1 MLIDIRGFN
10 PQNLGSCLMLL
21 AARERLSRAFPAAR
35 ISVALGTD
43 DLRLARGAREQF
55 GVVGRWPRRWKRMDV
70 AWLGKVVP
78 EGVQRVFSV
87 TRDQDFRAVVD
98 LSGFAY
104 GDFWGAGKLERRLGR
119 DIAQW
124 KQEGRKVVLLPQA
137 FGPFENSALADGMRR
152 VLDHADLVFPRD
164 RISREF
170 LTRLGP
176 GSRALDQFPDFTHE
190 VQAYSAPDDPR
201 PGTYV
206 CLIPNSKLTVGK
218 SQAEVTRYLDFFARA
233 AQELT
238 AQLGVAA
245 VMLRF
250 GGAED
255 AALIAA
261 LLARMD
267 EKPRC
272 FFVDDARHAKGL
284 IANSVATVSSRF
296 HAIMSALGSGVP
308 TLSIGWSH
316 KYGEAMS
323 EYDCTS
329 YSLSLADVA
338 DSVALGHFITEVR
351 AGSLRDRVGA
361 AAARHRVAT
370 DRMWHRVV
378 DCLREAA

>member
-43 DLRLARGAREQF
+43 DLRLARPHRERF

-70 AWLGKVVP
+70 AWLGQVVP
-78 EGVQRVFSV
+78 EGLQRRFSV

-124 KQEGRKVVLLPQA
+124 KREGRKVVLLPQA
-137 FGPFENSALADGMRR
+137 FGPFENGALADGMRR
-152 VLDHADLVFPRD
+152 VLDNADLVFPRD
-164 RISREF
+164 RVSREF

-190 VQAYSAPDDPR
+190 VPAVSLLGDPAP
-201 PGTYV
+201 GSYV

-218 SQAEVTRYLDFFARA
+218 PAADLERYLDFFATA
-233 AQELT
+233 ARKLT
-238 AQLGVAA
+238 ERLGLEA

-255 AALIAA
+255 AKLIDA

-267 EKPRC
+267 PKPRC

-284 IANSVATVSSRF
+284 IAASVATVSSRF
-296 HAIMSALGSGVP
+296 HAIMSALGAGVP
-308 TLSIGWSH
+308 TLSVGWSH

-323 EYDCTS
+323 EYDCAS

-338 DSVALGHFITEVR
+338 DGAALEHFIDEVR
-351 AGSLRDRVGA
+351 AGSLRDRVQA
-361 AAARHRVAT
+361 AALRQRSAT
-370 DRMWHRVV
+370 DRMWGRVV
-378 DCLREAA
+378 ACLAEAA

>member
-21 AARERLSRAFPAAR
+21 AARDRLSRAFPAAR

-43 DLRLARGAREQF
+43 DLRLARNAREQF
-55 GVVGRWPRRWKRMDV
+55 GVVGRWPRRWKRIDV

-78 EGVQRVFSV
+78 ENVQRAFAV

-124 KQEGRKVVLLPQA
+124 KREGRKVVLLPQA
-137 FGPFENSALADGMRR
+137 FGPFEDGALADGMRR
-152 VLDHADLVFPRD
+152 VLDNADLVFPRD
-164 RISREF
+164 RVSREY

-190 VQAYSAPDDPR
+190 VPAHSAPGDPK

-206 CLIPNSKLTVGK
+206 CLIPNSKLTTGK
-218 SQAEVTRYLDFFARA
+218 PPADLARYLEFFAGA
-233 AQELT
+233 ARQLT
-238 AQLGVAA
+238 KELGVGV

-255 AALIAA
+255 AALIDA
-261 LLARMD
+261 LLPRMD
-267 EKPRC
+267 PQTRC
-272 FFVDDARHAKGL
+272 FFVEDARHAKGL

-296 HAIMSALGSGVP
+296 HAIMSALGAGVP
-308 TLSIGWSH
+308 TLSVGWSH
-316 KYGEAMS
+316 KYGEAMT
-323 EYDCTS
+323 EYDCAS

-338 DSVALGHFITEVR
+338 NTPMLEHFIAEIR
-351 AGSLRDRVGA
+351 AGSLRDRVTA
-361 AAARHRVAT
+361 AAMRQRVAT
-370 DRMWHRVV
+370 DRMWNRVV
-378 DCLREAA
+378 ECLKEAA